1 MADDPATEM
10 DEAYGFEPH
19 YELHV
24 WTHRPN
30 PNGLFAEWNSSV
42 TRRAMPTGHSD

>member
-1 MADDPATEM
+1 M
-10 DEAYGFEPH
+10 DEAHGFEPH

-30 PNGLFAEWNSSV
+30 PSGLFAEWNPAV
-42 TRRAMPTGHSD
+42 TCPPMAAGGASR